1 MYHEYLWHSDYVG
14 AVGAARAFA
23 FKYLTFVCILIILVI
38 STTVNIFLVK
48 TTSLFIF
55 NKKEALILDIINKI
69 LSVMKEK
76 KISQKSLADFLDVRE
91 YTISQWKNGKSQS
104 YMKYIN
110 KIADFLG
117 VTTDYLLGTPSIDL
131 SEKQAKII
139 ELTSQLTEEEQEE
152 VIKYAELLKRG
163 RK

>member
-1 MYHEYLWHSDYVG
+1 M
-14 AVGAARAFA
+14 
-23 FKYLTFVCILIILVI
+23 
-38 STTVNIFLVK
+38 
-48 TTSLFIF
+48 
-55 NKKEALILDIINKI
+55 DIINKI

-117 VTTDYLLGTPSIDL
+117 VTTDYLLGTAEISL
-131 SEKQAKII
+131 GEKQAKIM